1 MTTAAIHFRP
11 PELAALLALA
21 APQPGDRPNGRPG
34 PRHGPPARSRPERRV
49 FPGRLDQVACA
60 RRFISQVLTRCPAAA
75 DAVLLTSELVTNT
88 LQHTRTGAGGD
99 FEVIACHSRRG
110 VRVTITDDGSG
121 AAPLPAPYS
130 TLATCGR
137 GLALVGALSARWG
150 QQGDE
155 RGRAVWFELDC
166 Q

>member
-1 MTTAAIHFRP
+1 MTTVTDFRL
-11 PELAALLALA
+11 PELDTRLA
-21 APQPGDRPNGRPG
+21 APAPEPGHRPNGCLSA
-34 PRHGPPARSRPERRV
+34 RHGPPARSRPQRRV
-49 FPGRLDQVACA
+49 FPGRPEQVACA

-88 LQHTRTGAGGD
+88 LQHTRTGNGGD
-99 FEVIACHSRRG
+99 FEVIACHSRGAIRI
-110 VRVTITDDGSG
+110 TITDDGSG
-121 AAPLPAPYS
+121 AAPAPASHS

-150 QQGDE
+150 QLGDE

>member
-1 MTTAAIHFRP
+1 MTTAATDFRP
-11 PELAALLALA
+11 PELAAFLALA
-21 APQPGDRPNGRPG
+21 GPGPGHRPNGCLS

-49 FPGRLDQVACA
+49 FPGRPDQVACA

-99 FEVIACHSRRG
+99 FEVIACHSRSG
-110 VRVTITDDGSG
+110 IRVTITDDGSR
-121 AAPLPAPYS
+121 AAPVPAPHP

-166 Q
+166 P

>member
-1 MTTAAIHFRP
+1 MTTAATDFRL
-11 PELAALLALA
+11 PELGAFLALA
-21 APQPGDRPNGRPG
+21 ALEPGHRPNGRPG
-34 PRHGPPARSRPERRV
+34 PRHRPPARSRPERRV
-49 FPGRLDQVACA
+49 FPGRPDQVACA

-99 FEVIACHSRRG
+99 FEVIACHSRGGIRI
-110 VRVTITDDGSG
+110 TITDDGSR
-121 AAPLPAPYS
+121 AAPVPASHP

-137 GLALVGALSARWG
+137 GLTLLGALSARWG
-150 QQGDE
+150 QQGGE

-166 Q
+166 R

>member
-1 MTTAAIHFRP
+1 MTTAATDWRMPQLGAFLAP
-11 PELAALLALA
+11 PPREAGLPLTGCLST
-21 APQPGDRPNGRPG
+21 GCG
-34 PRHGPPARSRPERRV
+34 PASGWRPERRV
-49 FPGRLDQVACA
+49 FPGRPDQVACA

-88 LQHTRTGAGGD
+88 LQHTRTGADGD
-99 FEVIACHSRRG
+99 FEVTACHGRGG
-110 VRVTITDDGSG
+110 VRVTITDDGSR
-121 AAPLPAPYS
+121 AAPVPAPHP

-166 Q
+166 P